1 MFAYCFAYPG
11 IEALP
16 PFVLYGTDRMTRA
29 AYQNAAKAWEQRMLT
44 LESTEP
50 IAFQR
55 QNLGDYEISSLRL
68 KQGPG
73 AGRPRGFRAAPARP
87 AAGLVTTGLVATQRP
102 CGRTSRV
109 MEFAG

>member
-1 MFAYCFAYPG
+1 VFTYRFAYPG

-29 AYQNAAKAWEQRMLT
+29 AYQDAAKVWEQRMLT

-55 QNLGDYEISSLRL
+55 QNLGDYEISSPRL
-68 KQGPG
+68 KRGLEP
-73 AGRPRGFRAAPARP
+73 AGRAGFGLHLRGRPPASWRQ
-87 AAGLVTTGLVATQRP
+87 A
-102 CGRTSRV
+102 S
-109 MEFAG
+109 